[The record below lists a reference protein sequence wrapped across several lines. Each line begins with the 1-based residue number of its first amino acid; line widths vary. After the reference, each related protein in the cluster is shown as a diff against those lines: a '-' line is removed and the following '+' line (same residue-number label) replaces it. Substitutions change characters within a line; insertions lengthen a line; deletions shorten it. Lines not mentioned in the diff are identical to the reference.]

1 MTNASAPARPDR
13 APVPAAASR
22 VEMTQ
27 LVMPGHA
34 NVLGTAFGGTVM
46 QWTDLAAS
54 MAAMRH
60 ARLPVVTASVD
71 QLDFRAP
78 VRIGQIAI
86 LRAQVNAVFTTSM
99 EVGVEVLTEDPRSGE
114 QRRCCVAHLTFVAL
128 GEDGRP
134 VPVPPLLPEG
144 PEERRREEEA
154 GVRRASRLALRA
166 ALQARREA

>member
-1 MTNASAPARPDR
+1 MTS
-13 APVPAAASR
+13 VPASASR

-34 NVLGTAFGGTVM
+34 NTVGTAFGGTIM
-46 QWTDLAAS
+46 QWTDLAAG

-71 QLDFRAP
+71 QLTFLSP

-86 LRAQVNAVFTTSM
+86 LRAQVNAVFHSSM

-114 QRRCCVAHLTFVAL
+114 QRRCCDAFITFVAL
-128 GEDGRP
+128 GADGRP
-134 VPVPPLLPEG
+134 VAVSPLGVASE
-144 PEERRREEEA
+144 EERRREREA
-154 GVRRASRLALRA
+154 GVRRSARLALRE
-166 ALQARREA
+166 ALRR

>member
-1 MTNASAPARPDR
+1 MTS
-13 APVPAAASR
+13 VPASASR

-34 NVLGTAFGGTVM
+34 NVVGTAFGGTVM

-71 QLDFRAP
+71 RLDFLSP

-86 LRAQVNAVFTTSM
+86 LRAQVNAVFRSSM
-99 EVGVEVLTEDPRSGE
+99 EVGVEVLTEDPQSGE
-114 QRRCCVAHLTFVAL
+114 QRRCCDALLTFVAL
-128 GEDGRP
+128 GADGRP
-134 VPVPPLLPEG
+134 VAVPPLEAASE
-144 PEERRREEEA
+144 EERRRERQA
-154 GVRRASRLALRA
+154 GVRREARLALRE
-166 ALQARREA
+166 ALRR

>member
-1 MTNASAPARPDR
+1 
-13 APVPAAASR
+13 
-22 VEMTQ
+22 MTQ

-34 NVLGTAFGGTVM
+34 NVIGTAFGGTIM
-46 QWTDLAAS
+46 QWTDLCAS

-86 LRAQVNAVFTTSM
+86 LRAQVNAAFTTSL
-99 EVGVEVLTEDPRSGE
+99 EVGVEVLTEDPRTGE
-114 QRRCCVAHLTFVAL
+114 QRRCCGAFLTFVAL
-128 GEDGRP
+128 GPEGQP
-134 VPVPPLLPEG
+134 VPVPPLRAEA

-154 GVRRASRLALRA
+154 GVRRAARLALRA
-166 ALQARREA
+166 ALQARREG